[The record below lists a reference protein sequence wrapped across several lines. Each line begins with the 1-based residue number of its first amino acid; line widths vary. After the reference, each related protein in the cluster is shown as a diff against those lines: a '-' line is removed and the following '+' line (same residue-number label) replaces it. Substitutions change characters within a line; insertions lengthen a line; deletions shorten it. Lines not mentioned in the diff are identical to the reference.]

1 MGKSYVENS
10 LKRFLKRKVK
20 ITLGLVVAFMI
31 TGTVSLG
38 AETEIKHEEHKNQVE
53 WEQVAEAEKYLTSTK
68 DKFEGN
74 ISGNYIK
81 IENSGNKISYDIIKS
96 LFNKNFTSTSITFEK
111 EKISDETLKNIDSTL
126 KILDTNF
133 NQKFSDNEVK
143 NIGIIN
149 NVSTASALEVG
160 NLMKQHMHARQII
173 KTIKENYEMSY
184 QFIESKQKTEAILTV
199 CATGFGSAKKIGEL
213 LKNSLPKSIPL
224 EIIPYDYQS
233 LVTHGIEDNIFSEYD
248 VKMLIGTLDPK
259 VPGVKYMPMENIVTN
274 DEVHYLHEL
283 IGKYLSDDELK
294 MFNENVAKNF
304 TLDNIVNHLTI
315 LNPQKVM
322 EDVEEIVSEL
332 EKLFKCSLDIT
343 TKVGVYVHLSCLIER
358 LILRQGITESEG
370 MEDFAKKYPDL
381 IENIKNIFS
390 GVEYRYSV
398 EIPIPEIRYLLNY
411 FNFDE

>member
-1 MGKSYVENS
+1 
-10 LKRFLKRKVK
+10 
-20 ITLGLVVAFMI
+20 
-31 TGTVSLG
+31 
-38 AETEIKHEEHKNQVE
+38 
-53 WEQVAEAEKYLTSTK
+53 
-68 DKFEGN
+68 
-74 ISGNYIK
+74 
-81 IENSGNKISYDIIKS
+81 
-96 LFNKNFTSTSITFEK
+96 
-111 EKISDETLKNIDSTL
+111 
-126 KILDTNF
+126 
-133 NQKFSDNEVK
+133 
-143 NIGIIN
+143 
-149 NVSTASALEVG
+149 
-160 NLMKQHMHARQII
+160 
-173 KTIKENYEMSY
+173 
-184 QFIESKQKTEAILTV
+184 
-199 CATGFGSAKKIGEL
+199 
-213 LKNSLPKSIPL
+213 
-224 EIIPYDYQS
+224 
-233 LVTHGIEDNIFSEYD
+233 
-248 VKMLIGTLDPK
+248 MLIGTLDPK

>member
-1 MGKSYVENS
+1 M
-10 LKRFLKRKVK
+10 
-20 ITLGLVVAFMI
+20 ITLTVANDDKI
-31 TGTVSLG
+31 EHNGTVGLILCHGYSTASSIADTVNHILNQHVFDGMDMEVQISIDKMCLMVDDYLRRKAPVKELMLLVDMGSL
-38 AETEIKHEEHKNQVE
+38 E
-53 WEQVAEAEKYLTSTK
+53 
-68 DKFEGN
+68 
-74 ISGNYIK
+74 
-81 IENSGNKISYDIIKS
+81 DIYERINP
-96 LFNKNFTSTSITFEK
+96 L
-111 EKISDETLKNIDSTL
+111 SDC
-126 KILDTNF
+126 
-133 NQKFSDNEVK
+133 

-224 EIIPYDYQS
+224 EIIPYDYRS

-358 LILRQGITESEG
+358 LILRQEITESEG
-370 MEDFAKKYPDL
+370 MIDFAKKYPDL
-381 IENIKNIFS
+381 IENIKDIFS

-398 EIPIPEIRYLLNY
+398 EIPVSEIRYLLNY
-411 FNFDE
+411 FDFDE